1 MTHGGDQLMKRVIV
15 LGSPGAGKSTFA
27 RKLRDRTGLP
37 LYYLDKIWHLPDRT
51 HISREAF
58 DEKLADI
65 LKTDQWIIDGNYR
78 RTIEMRLS
86 CCDTVFLLD
95 YPPDVCLEG
104 AKARIGRQREELPW
118 LEEELDEGLRQSI
131 LDFPDTKLPQIY
143 QLLERYSGEK
153 EIDIF
158 RSREDAEDYLDIVAS
173 NELS

>member
-1 MTHGGDQLMKRVIV
+1 
-15 LGSPGAGKSTFA
+15 
-27 RKLRDRTGLP
+27 
-37 LYYLDKIWHLPDRT
+37 
-51 HISREAF
+51 
-58 DEKLADI
+58 
-65 LKTDQWIIDGNYR
+65 
-78 RTIEMRLS
+78 MRLS

-153 EIDIF
+153 EIHIF